1 MKTRVKLSLATVA
14 FLSISLNA
22 QTTDIGTITVTTP
35 YNTPQKLDSITSN
48 ISLITADEIEE
59 RGFSTLSQALNSIVG
74 IDINRNGGFGTTTS
88 VILDGMSNK
97 YILVLVDGIRY
108 NDPTSTS
115 GASITNISL
124 EDIESIE
131 ILKGAQSGVWGAD
144 ASSGV
149 INIIT
154 KKSKD
159 GFSGYLNSVYGSY
172 GYKEIGVGL
181 SYKTSKYYTKLDIS
195 KIDTDGYSAQQLNG
209 EDLDKYEDD
218 GYENLT
224 ISLMAGVNI
233 NENNKIDFSYRVI
246 DSDTDGDPFGN
257 PDGVYNITSLTK
269 LSHLGY
275 QYSDSWGS
283 VELFANY
290 SKFEREYPNE
300 QWGDK
305 NFDGDTKEIG
315 LKSRV
320 DYLDKTSFITAGID
334 YKEFEYKN
342 LNQSYKNSA
351 IFITNSNSFNN
362 NHTVITE
369 SIRYDDY
376 DDTFDNKTTG
386 KIGVK
391 HTLASGLSFSAN
403 YGTSYNVPTI
413 YHLYAPA
420 SAWGNIGNINL
431 QPEEITSFDI
441 ALNYQ
446 GFGVRYF
453 HNEIENM
460 IEFVNGFENVDG
472 TSTIKGYELI
482 FKQTIYKDTLLSL
495 SYSNIDATDRNGVDL
510 SRVANETLKVSLD
523 YYGITDTHIGVYAKY
538 IGDKKDVKFNPDF
551 SREIIDNGN
560 YTVVDAIIN
569 YEIDDNKKVYL
580 KADNIFDKDYQ
591 SIYGYSSNPRSIYVG
606 FKMDF

>member
-233 NENNKIDFSYRVI
+233 NKNNKETHLVI
-246 DSDTDGDPFGN
+246 LME
-257 PDGVYNITSLTK
+257 YIILH
-269 LSHLGY
+269 HL
-275 QYSDSWGS
+275 Q
-283 VELFANY
+283 NY
-290 SKFEREYPNE
+290 
-300 QWGDK
+300 
-305 NFDGDTKEIG
+305 
-315 LKSRV
+315 
-320 DYLDKTSFITAGID
+320 
-334 YKEFEYKN
+334 
-342 LNQSYKNSA
+342 
-351 IFITNSNSFNN
+351 
-362 NHTVITE
+362 
-369 SIRYDDY
+369 
-376 DDTFDNKTTG
+376 
-386 KIGVK
+386 
-391 HTLASGLSFSAN
+391 
-403 YGTSYNVPTI
+403 
-413 YHLYAPA
+413 
-420 SAWGNIGNINL
+420 
-431 QPEEITSFDI
+431 
-441 ALNYQ
+441 
-446 GFGVRYF
+446 
-453 HNEIENM
+453 
-460 IEFVNGFENVDG
+460 
-472 TSTIKGYELI
+472 LI
-482 FKQTIYKDTLLSL
+482 
-495 SYSNIDATDRNGVDL
+495 
-510 SRVANETLKVSLD
+510 
-523 YYGITDTHIGVYAKY
+523 
-538 IGDKKDVKFNPDF
+538 
-551 SREIIDNGN
+551 
-560 YTVVDAIIN
+560 
-569 YEIDDNKKVYL
+569 
-580 KADNIFDKDYQ
+580 
-591 SIYGYSSNPRSIYVG
+591 
-606 FKMDF
+606 